1 MARSRRNKRN
11 NKSKIVDYFSK
22 FVIISIIIIIICS
35 IILSVRYY
43 FETVE
48 VANQKIKL
56 QEEIKAI
63 YERKTPETVEE
74 KEEKV
79 KDTTINISII
89 GDILCG
95 NGMLNDAKKEDG
107 SYNFDSMLSE
117 INEITKTSDIVI
129 GTMETN
135 FIQEHEYSG
144 VNKYNAPIEFAQ
156 AIKNSGVDVVSIA
169 HNHSLDY
176 GVEGL
181 NTSKQQL
188 ESIGIETVGT
198 QNYVVRN
205 IKGVKVALLAYTYG
219 FSNESDLS
227 TEDKQ
232 NVNIFSKEKSANDI
246 NQAKKEADYIMV
258 IMHWGDVNS
267 TKKNEEQEQV
277 ADYLISIGA
286 NAIVGSHPSVPQAM
300 EMMKNAQGEDE
311 FVSYSLG
318 NYISSLAYENSKLQV
333 IVNLQIRKEAK
344 TEKIVLEKVTYT
356 PLYVLD
362 RGTKAENQY
371 QVLDIK
377 KEAKKYLDGEKNID
391 KKTYE
396 KLMKSLEKIENIIR
410 SKQ

>member
-11 NKSKIVDYFSK
+11 NKNKIVDYFSK
-22 FVIISIIIIIICS
+22 FAIISIIIIIICS

-56 QEEIKAI
+56 QEEIKSI
-63 YERKTPETVEE
+63 YERKPTETEEEAEE
-74 KEEKV
+74 KDK
-79 KDTTINISII
+79 TINISII

-107 SYNFDSMLSE
+107 SYNFDSMLSG
-117 INEITKTSDIVI
+117 INEITKASDIVI

-156 AIKNSGVDVVSIA
+156 TIKNSGVDIVSIA

-181 NTSKQQL
+181 NTTKQQL

-267 TKKNEEQEQV
+267 TKKNDEQEEV

-300 EMMKNAQGEDE
+300 EMKKNTQGEDE

-318 NYISSLAYENSKLQV
+318 NYISSLGYENSNLQV
-333 IVNLQIRKEAK
+333 IINLQIRKESK

-356 PLYVLD
+356 PLYVLN

-377 KEAKKYLDGEKNID
+377 KEAKKYLDGENNID

-396 KLMKSLEKIENIIR
+396 KLMEALEKIENIIR
-410 SKQ
+410 SK